1 MHGLRRLI
9 ALQLRFRGTD
19 VCYRIVG
26 ADERRLR
33 ATLLYLSI
41 FLLKSP

>member
-19 VCYRIVG
+19 ICYRIVG
-26 ADERRLR
+26 ADERRL
-33 ATLLYLSI
+33 LFS
-41 FLLKSP
+41 FKKSVK

>member
-19 VCYRIVG
+19 ICYSIVD

-33 ATLLYLSI
+33 ATLLYLGI
-41 FLLKSP
+41 FLLKNL